1 MLYVTHG
8 LLHLAGE
15 DDHDPD
21 AAERTHART
30 LGILAALGHRNT
42 IELAASRDGHE
53 S

>member
-21 AAERTHART
+21 AAERMHART